1 MRGGWSR
8 SLAHVHLH
16 LRHLQSSVPAG
27 MSEGGRGRV
36 DRSTH
41 GAHSQGRP
49 GRRCVTLREALHQ
62 GHVTVSQCHQTCHPP
77 QCHQTWPHPCPS
89 HGVLLLCALP
99 LPSRPPSHARM
110 LCDVY
115 FYRSRDAGGQDQ
127 DPRGSA
133 SSCGWQQHDTTF
145 TSPNLPLTAFWV
157 CLLVPFSLSAHVCTH
172 SSARARQRKALH
184 SPCSL

>member
-1 MRGGWSR
+1 MPLPLYFPSRMLGVGACPVPPAAHSTIPALLPPCHRHSRARGQWDAGAWLVTTAGGPGFEGGWSR

-41 GAHSQGRP
+41 GTHSQGRP

-77 QCHQTWPHPCPS
+77 QCHQTWPLSQPWGPFALCPPIAITATQPCQD
-89 HGVLLLCALP
+89 AL
-99 LPSRPPSHARM
+99 
-110 LCDVY
+110 
-115 FYRSRDAGGQDQ
+115 
-127 DPRGSA
+127 
-133 SSCGWQQHDTTF
+133 
-145 TSPNLPLTAFWV
+145 
-157 CLLVPFSLSAHVCTH
+157 
-172 SSARARQRKALH
+172 
-184 SPCSL
+184 